1 MAKRTEV
8 VLIDDVDGSVAEST
22 VAFALD
28 GVSYEIDLS
37 QGNAAALRADF
48 DKWVEKA
55 RRVGGRRNPARRSS
69 AGADDIA
76 AIRAWAKANGFPVN
90 DRGRISA
97 KIREAYAAAQ

>member
-8 VLIDDVDGSVAEST
+8 VLIDDVDGSIAEST

-37 QGNAAALRADF
+37 QANEAALRTDF
-48 DKWVEKA
+48 DKWIDRG
-55 RRVGGRRNPARRSS
+55 RRVGGRRSPARRSS
-69 AGADDIA
+69 AGGEDIA
-76 AIRAWAKANGFPVN
+76 GIRAWAKANGYQVN